1 MKKFRESENYNAIIT
16 VVLIALLIK
25 LVQYA
30 YFTVW
35 QVIAWKMPISDIF
48 YSTGTGII
56 ALPFVVLA
64 MAFVIQAVKRN
75 PKLMIGA
82 IVSLA
87 VVAVLGVSL
96 GAVIC
101 MAACGYWLWMATRV
115 HKRPFM
121 QYIKWA
127 VTIVVALVIVLEL
140 FGGII
145 SMGYWS
151 EWGPNASMEEG
162 DWSGR
167 STLDENGN
175 MVRMEEDENGN
186 ITYYDEEGNGATIQ
200 EFEFH

>member
-16 VVLIALLIK
+16 VVLMALLVK

-35 QVIAWKMPISDIF
+35 QVIAWKMPVSDIF

-64 MAFVIQAVKRN
+64 MAFVRQAVKRN

-96 GAVIC
+96 GVVIC
-101 MAACGYWLWMATRV
+101 MAACGYWLWMVTRA

-127 VTIVVALVIVLEL
+127 VIILVALVIVLEL
-140 FGGII
+140 FGGIL

-151 EWGPNASMEEG
+151 EWGSEASLEAG
-162 DWSGR
+162 DWSEWE
-167 STLDENGN
+167 T
-175 MVRMEEDENGN
+175 EEDMV
-186 ITYYDEEGNGATIQ
+186 YYDEEGNGATYETF
-200 EFEFH
+200 EFE